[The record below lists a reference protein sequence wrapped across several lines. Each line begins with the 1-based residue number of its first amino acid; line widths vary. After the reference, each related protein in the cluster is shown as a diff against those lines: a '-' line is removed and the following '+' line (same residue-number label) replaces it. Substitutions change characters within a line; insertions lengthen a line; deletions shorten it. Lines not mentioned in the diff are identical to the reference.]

1 MLTQLRAL
9 TGRHWTLLVRHP
21 LLVGTNLLSTL
32 CVALVCA
39 WAFWSV
45 NLELAGGV
53 LQRMGLLF
61 FVGAH
66 FLLTGLANIGVWK
79 QERLLYF
86 HERGVG
92 CYGTVPFV
100 LAKTVFADALPMRIV
115 PALLLAAIIYPTVGL
130 AGATDPSS
138 AGGVWYFGP
147 VKAASFV
154 GSLCVTNLA
163 ASAMFSCI
171 GISCESTA
179 VAVLAGVLYALF
191 TLLFS
196 GFLANF
202 GALSAAFSWLS
213 YLSILRYAFEL
224 IMSNELLGQVI
235 VVNKRWP
242 PGPHPIAPINGR
254 VVLQDFLGFDS
265 GWQADCARIIPVGNP
280 PISACW
286 FDLYMPAV
294 IYVVLVVLSIFLLK
308 FCARDPH

>member
-1 MLTQLRAL
+1 
-9 TGRHWTLLVRHP
+9 
-21 LLVGTNLLSTL
+21 
-32 CVALVCA
+32 
-39 WAFWSV
+39 
-45 NLELAGGV
+45 
-53 LQRMGLLF
+53 MGLLF

-130 AGATDPSS
+130 AGATGPSS

-196 GFLANF
+196 GFVANL

-265 GWQADCARIIPVGNP
+265 GRRRWDPTRDGTPPAGPRAHAVQVRPTDGTPFERPLAGWQADCARIIPVGNP